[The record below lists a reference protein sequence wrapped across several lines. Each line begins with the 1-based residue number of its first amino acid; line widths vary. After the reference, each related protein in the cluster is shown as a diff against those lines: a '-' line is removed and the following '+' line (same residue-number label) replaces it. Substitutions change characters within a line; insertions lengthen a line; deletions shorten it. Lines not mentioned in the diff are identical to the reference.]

1 MCTRLNS
8 QLATIH
14 NTTQLAFDNI
24 YHGNSTVEFSRAQ
37 LVTFGAYIRIYIY
50 RAILCMELIL
60 ENIYQVEFL
69 EAELVSFGVGDHVCY
84 DSYIQVDTRYYRP
97 SATKIA
103 YKLGVGGDKFVGRQL
118 SNGAWVKARTLGAEP
133 EYLLALGE
141 GFDLRVSGAVQDR
154 KQHVA
159 CMCLHQSMCLCIYL
173 NLNSHS
179 CSPPPFISPPSCPL
193 RSRERRYGNW
203 RP

>member
-1 MCTRLNS
+1 
-8 QLATIH
+8 
-14 NTTQLAFDNI
+14 
-24 YHGNSTVEFSRAQ
+24 
-37 LVTFGAYIRIYIY
+37 
-50 RAILCMELIL
+50 MELIL

-141 GFDLRVSGAVQDR
+141 GFNLSVSGAVQDMCR
-154 KQHVA
+154 TGSNTLRACVCISQCASAYIHV
-159 CMCLHQSMCLCIYL
+159 
-173 NLNSHS
+173 
-179 CSPPPFISPPSCPL
+179 
-193 RSRERRYGNW
+193 
-203 RP
+203 